1 MNMAVVGG
9 TFLVGA
15 LLLALLFSWLFPGTF
30 LLVLLIDSI
39 GLGIAYYYYTV
50 WEKQPIRFCCP
61 KCTKIISSNTP
72 WVCPEC
78 KEPNRNANEYPFVSE
93 CQHCGAEPK
102 AYKCHH
108 REKEKDCGEMIFLSE
123 DEDAT
128 SYAYRLNSPSEAPKP
143 DEHQEKMK
151 KMGETKQ
158 EKLAKRD
165 IALVDAQLKSIR
177 KRIRGER
184 QKKKTAKEILEEGVG
199 SDMELED
206 AEAELKALYA
216 EKYKD
221 NPQLLRRMNAALK
234 ANVARQKS
242 EGM

>member
-9 TFLVGA
+9 IFVLGA
-15 LLLALLFSWLFPGTF
+15 LFVALVFSWLFPGTF
-30 LLVLLIDSI
+30 LLVLLIDAI
-39 GLGIAYYYYTV
+39 GLGVAYYFYTLS
-50 WEKQPIRFCCP
+50 ENEPIRFCCP
-61 KCTKIISSNTP
+61 KCTKIVLSNSP
-72 WVCPEC
+72 WFCAEC
-78 KEPNRNANEYPFVSE
+78 EKPNRNANDFPFVFKCE
-93 CQHCGAEPK
+93 HCGAEPK

-108 REKEKDCGEMIFLSE
+108 RENGVDCGEMIFLSD

-128 SYAYRLNSPSEAPKP
+128 NYAYRLNFSSEAPEP
-143 DEHQEKMK
+143 DQHAEKMK

-177 KRIRGER
+177 KRMRAER